1 MKTLIQKIINIILRI
16 LYIIPIKNNQ
26 VICMNFNGKGFG
38 ESPKYIAEEL
48 LKRDNDIKIY
58 WVVKDM
64 KDATIPSKIKMVKYK
79 SLHFFIILY
88 TSKVIIN
95 DTRFGMYFN
104 KRKEQFYIQTWH
116 GCFAMKKIENDA
128 IEKLPKNYYE
138 LMIHDSKMID
148 LIPSN
153 SNFFNELCKRAFL
166 YDGNILK
173 VGCPKDDVLIN
184 QEENKI
190 KYKVCENLN
199 IKPNKFL
206 ILYAPT
212 FRNNYDNDPY
222 DIDFKKLKSYITD
235 KYDKECEVIVKLHPL
250 AIDKYQMLNSN
261 DFINANKYSD
271 IQQLLISADII
282 ITDYSSVMF
291 DGLIA
296 NKPVIIYA
304 KDIEEYN
311 NERGCYFE
319 FKDLPFQLA
328 TNNDELIE
336 IIKNNNI
343 KELKN
348 KYEKFNEKIG
358 LIKNG
363 NACIKI
369 CDLIE
374 KNIKGAKD
382 EQK

>member
-1 MKTLIQKIINIILRI
+1 MKIFIQKVINVILRF

-48 LKRDNDIKIY
+48 LKRNDDIKIY
-58 WVVKDM
+58 WVVNDIN
-64 KDATIPSKIKMVKYK
+64 DDTIPNRIKKVKYK
-79 SLHFFIILY
+79 SLKYFLILY
-88 TSKVIIN
+88 TSKIIIN
-95 DTRFGMYFN
+95 DTRFGIYFS
-104 KRKEQFYIQTWH
+104 KRKNQFYIQTWH

-128 IEKLPKNYYE
+128 IEKLPKNYYN
-138 LMIHDSKMID
+138 LMVHDSKMID

-153 SNFFNELCKRAFL
+153 SNFFNNLCKNAFL

-184 QEENKI
+184 QEITKT
-190 KYKVCENLN
+190 KRVVCENLN
-199 IKPNKFL
+199 IKQSKLL

-212 FRNNYDNDPY
+212 FRNNYDNNPY
-222 DIDFKKLKSYITD
+222 DIDFQKLKKCLD
-235 KYDKECEVIVKLHPL
+235 NKYNKECEIIVKLHPL
-250 AIDKYQMLNSN
+250 AIDKYKISSSDN
-261 DFINANKYSD
+261 FINANKYSD
-271 IQQLLISADII
+271 IQQLIIASDII

-296 NKPVIIYA
+296 NKAVVIYA
-304 KDIEEYN
+304 KDIKEYN
-311 NERGCYFE
+311 NERGCYFKFE
-319 FKDLPFQLA
+319 NLPFQMA
-328 TNNDELIE
+328 TNNEELIR
-336 IIKNNNI
+336 IIKNNDL

-348 KYEKFNEKIG
+348 KYERFNEKIG

-363 NACIKI
+363 NSCIKI

-374 KNIKGAKD
+374 RKVKGVKD
-382 EQK
+382 E